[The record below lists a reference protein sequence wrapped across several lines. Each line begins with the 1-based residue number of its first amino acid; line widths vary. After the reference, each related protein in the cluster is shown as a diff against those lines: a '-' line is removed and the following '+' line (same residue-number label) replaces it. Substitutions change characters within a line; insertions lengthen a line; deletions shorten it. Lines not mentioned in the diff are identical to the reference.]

1 MKRIE
6 EYRKTATIYL
16 VPNLRNGNS
25 LRVEFGGCFDSGD
38 IKRLVEKLR
47 YLGFSCNE
55 AVSHDSLTPD
65 YPNIVDIV
73 LSLCID
79 EKKVAHDLLIYLEDL
94 LGKDQVI
101 NRVPKKTTKSGN

>member
-25 LRVEFGGCFDSGD
+25 LRVEFGGYFDSGD
-38 IKRLVEKLR
+38 IKRIVEKLR

-65 YPNIVDIV
+65 PNILDIV

-79 EKKVAHDLLIYLEDL
+79 EKKVARDLLIYLEDL

-101 NRVPKKTTKSGN
+101 NRVSQKTTKIEK